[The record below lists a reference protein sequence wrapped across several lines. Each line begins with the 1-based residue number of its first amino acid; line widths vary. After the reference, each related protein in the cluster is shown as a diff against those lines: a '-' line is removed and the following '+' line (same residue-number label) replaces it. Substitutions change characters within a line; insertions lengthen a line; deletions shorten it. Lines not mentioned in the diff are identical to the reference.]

1 MNRDP
6 YRTIYHQDGT
16 VTLWDCHR
24 QQRRRTGNPSAEAL
38 ATLDHDER
46 TRVLLHTGNA
56 DSITDAVD
64 WLNNITDHFWQKIIG
79 HQTREEFAR
88 LAFDA
93 GQEIGD
99 AWSEALAHSKNL

>member
-1 MNRDP
+1 MTRDP
-6 YRTIYHQDGT
+6 YRTIYHRDGT

-24 QQRRRTGNPSAEAL
+24 QQRRRTGNPSAEVL

-46 TRVLLHTGNA
+46 ARVMRHTGDAYLEDALDYLNA
-56 DSITDAVD
+56 IC
-64 WLNNITDHFWQKIIG
+64 DHFWQRMIG

-93 GQEIGD
+93 GQEVGD
-99 AWSEALAHSKNL
+99 AWSEALANAETL